1 MARPLSLDL
10 RERIIGAVEG
20 GLSRRAAAERFQTSV
35 SCVIK
40 LVQRWKETGSA
51 APGTM
56 GGHKAFALAGHE
68 GLVRELCK
76 AQPDI
81 TLDELH
87 ARLAAARVRVGRTSV
102 HRFLKALGLTRKKR
116 RSTPQNRTERTSR
129 RRALSGARIKQA

>member
-20 GLSRRAAAERFQTSV
+20 GLSRRAAAERFRTSV

-51 APGTM
+51 APGRM
-56 GGHKAFALAGHE
+56 GGHKEFALAEHE
-68 GLVRELCK
+68 GLVLQLYE

-87 ARLAAARVRVGRTSV
+87 ARLGAARVKVGRTSI

-116 RSTPQNRTERTSR
+116 RSMPQNRTGRTSP
-129 RRALSGARIKQA
+129 RRARSGVKVNPA

>member
-40 LVQRWKETGSA
+40 LVQRWKETGSV

-56 GGHKAFALAGHE
+56 GGHKAFALAEHE

>member
-20 GLSRRAAAERFQTSV
+20 GLSRRAAAERFRTSV

-51 APGTM
+51 APGRM
-56 GGHKAFALAGHE
+56 GGHKEFALAEHE
-68 GLVRELCK
+68 GLVLQLYE

-87 ARLAAARVRVGRTSV
+87 ARLVAARVKVGRTSI

-116 RSTPQNRTERTSR
+116 RSMPQNRTGRTSP
-129 RRALSGARIKQA
+129 RRARSGVKVNPA